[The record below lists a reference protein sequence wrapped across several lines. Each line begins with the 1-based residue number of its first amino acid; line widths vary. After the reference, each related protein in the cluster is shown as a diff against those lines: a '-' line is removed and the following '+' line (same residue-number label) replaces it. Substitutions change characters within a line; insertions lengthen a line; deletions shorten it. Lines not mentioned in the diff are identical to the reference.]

1 MESCTKGWFGGI
13 EGRPQATSG
22 LLECGHF
29 DREELG
35 VGSFMNASLSPR
47 FRGWVGHTSFR

>member
-22 LLECGHF
+22 LLECGYF
-29 DREELG
+29 DREELR
-35 VGSFMNASLSPR
+35 VGSFMNTSLSPR
-47 FRGWVGHTSFR
+47 FRGWVGHRSFR